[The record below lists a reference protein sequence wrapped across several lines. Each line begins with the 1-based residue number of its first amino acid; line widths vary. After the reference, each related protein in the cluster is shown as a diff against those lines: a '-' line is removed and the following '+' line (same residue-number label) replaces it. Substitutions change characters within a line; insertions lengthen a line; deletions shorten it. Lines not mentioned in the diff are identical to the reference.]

1 MERTD
6 SRDDNSLTTAVADG
20 FHAAVYSG
28 LQQPYDAIRQI
39 AGQVHIDL
47 PNAHLVSAPEQA
59 TSGSAAWVAESVGS
73 AAGMIPWVIAS
84 NKLVRAGGSLAGIGR
99 EGAALASGM
108 GIAEAG
114 MTGAVYSTLFQPT
127 QTNGNFLF
135 NKAAD
140 AGIAFS
146 TFAAGAGINNM
157 VRPMFGS
164 FTSELANRAVNAG
177 TASMAGFG
185 AGIVSA
191 EAGNLLGKPHQDVMQ
206 TGLKFAVAGGV
217 FGATSKNGFTS
228 ETEIGASKNGFDSKV
243 NAMSKNLGHSGDPIV
258 SGTVASERSAPYFAE
273 RLSAPAKSGDLFGP
287 RPEVIEQT
295 LPEVKARY
303 GENSPEHAS
312 TLVQLGDA
320 HMTQGKLSSPGAEAS
335 YLEALRIF
343 SSHGADTPQT
353 AWVYDKLATVKQ
365 VSGDTVG
372 AAANLSKALEI
383 WQSSSRES
391 ALPAESYIA
400 RRTEDLAR
408 LQTLNRF
415 NATKPGD

>member
-1 MERTD
+1 MERTEL
-6 SRDDNSLTTAVADG
+6 RNDNSLTTAVADG
-20 FHAAVYSG
+20 FYAAVYTG

-47 PNAHLVSAPEQA
+47 PNAHLVSAPDQA
-59 TSGSAAWVAESVGS
+59 TTGSAAWVAESIGS

-84 NKLVRAGGSLAGIGR
+84 NKLVRAGGSFLGMSR

-108 GIAEAG
+108 SMTEAG

-127 QTNGNFLF
+127 QNNGNFLF
-135 NKAAD
+135 NKAQD

-146 TFAAGAGINNM
+146 TFAAGAGVNNL
-157 VRPMFGS
+157 VRPMFGT
-164 FTSELANRAVNAG
+164 FTSELANRAVNAS

-185 AGIVSA
+185 AGVVSA

-206 TGLKFAVAGGV
+206 TGLKFALVGGV
-217 FGATSKNGFTS
+217 FGA
-228 ETEIGASKNGFDSKV
+228 ASKNGFNNETEIRTNRTRSDAKV
-243 NAMSKNLGHSGDPIV
+243 NAMSRNFNQNGDPI
-258 SGTVASERSAPYFAE
+258 TVAGANERSAPYFAE
-273 RLSAPAKSGDLFGP
+273 LRPGQGKAGDMFGP

-295 LPEVKARY
+295 LPEVRGRY
-303 GENSPEHAS
+303 GDNSPEHAS

-320 HMTQGKLSSPGAEAS
+320 HMTQGKLSSPQAEAS

-343 SSHGADTPQT
+343 SAHGTETPQT

-383 WQSSSRES
+383 WQSMARENSRPSEN
-391 ALPAESYIA
+391 YIA
-400 RRTEDLAR
+400 RRTEDLSR
-408 LQTLNRF
+408 LQVVNRF
-415 NATKPGD
+415 NETKPGD